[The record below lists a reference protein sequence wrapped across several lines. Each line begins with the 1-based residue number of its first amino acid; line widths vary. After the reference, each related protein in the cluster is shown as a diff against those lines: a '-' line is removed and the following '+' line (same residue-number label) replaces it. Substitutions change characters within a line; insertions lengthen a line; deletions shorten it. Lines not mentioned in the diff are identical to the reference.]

1 MPVSMSAEFIN
12 ARRFRT
18 IQPKLNVRNSWH
30 MARAEGSE
38 KVGSAKSI
46 PR

>member
-1 MPVSMSAEFIN
+1 MPVSMSAESIN

-18 IQPKLNVRNSWH
+18 TQPKPNVLNSWH
-30 MARAEGSE
+30 TAPAEGSA
-38 KVGSAKSI
+38 KVVSAKSI